1 MKPLIEVELNDTSIS
16 SENTST
22 QRQLGVSIK
31 AVKDQEINR
40 LPLNICLILDRS
52 GSMVGKPLE
61 NVKQA
66 VGAFVDKLTADDTI
80 SIIAFNHEAQ
90 VIVSNQNVTNKEAIK
105 NSIISLSA
113 DGGTAIDEGM
123 RLGIQEINKGKDK
136 RISQILLLTDGEN
149 EHGDNGRCL
158 KLAQLASEYNITINT
173 MGFGNNWNQKVLE
186 TISDIANGSLSHIE
200 FADQAT
206 QEFQKLLARMESVG
220 LTNAYLLLE
229 LAEDVRLAELKPI
242 AQVAPET
249 VELHPQRDENNLQK
263 FTIRLGDLMTQERII
278 LTNLYLGKLSLGNQS
293 VATVQVRYD
302 NVRGETMFSEVIPVN
317 IQVQAQYQPQVN
329 SQIQKSVLTL
339 AKYRQTQLAQEKLEQ
354 GDSFAAATLL
364 QTAAKTA
371 IQLGDETGAT
381 ILQTSATRLQG
392 GAQLSNAEKKKTQM
406 AAKTTIQL

>member
-22 QRQLGVSIK
+22 QRQLAVSVK
-31 AVKDQEINR
+31 AVKDDEVNR
-40 LPLNICLILDRS
+40 SPLNICLILDRS
-52 GSMVGKPLE
+52 GSMVGKPLD

-66 VGAFVDKLTADDTI
+66 VGAFVDKLTIDDTI

-90 VIVSNQNVTNKEAIK
+90 VIVSNQNVTNKEAIR
-105 NSIISLSA
+105 NSITSLSA

-123 RLGIQEINKGKDK
+123 RLGIQEINRGKEK
-136 RISQILLLTDGEN
+136 RVSQILLLTDGEN

-158 KLAQLASEYNITINT
+158 KLAELASEYNITINT

-186 TISDIANGSLSHIE
+186 AISDKANGSLSHIE

-229 LAEDVRLAELKPI
+229 LAEDVRLAELKPV

-249 VELHPQRDENNLQK
+249 VELQPKRDENNLQK
-263 FTIRLGDLMTQERII
+263 FTIRLGDLMTQERVI
-278 LTNLYLGKLSLGNQS
+278 LSNLYLGKLSLGNQS

-302 NVRGETMFSEVIPVN
+302 NLKGETMLSEVIPVN
-317 IQVQAQYQPQVN
+317 IQVQAQYQPEVN
-329 SQIQKSVLTL
+329 TQIQKSVLTL

-354 GDSFAAATLL
+354 GDSLAAATLL

-392 GAQLSNAEKKKTQM
+392 GAQLSDAEKKKTQM

>member
-22 QRQLGVSIK
+22 QRQLGVSVK
-31 AVKDQEINR
+31 AVKDDEINR
-40 LPLNICLILDRS
+40 SPLNICLILDRS
-52 GSMVGKPLE
+52 GSMVGKPLD

-66 VGAFVDKLTADDTI
+66 VGAFVDKLTIDDTI

-90 VIVSNQNVTNKEAIK
+90 VIVSNQNITNKEAIR
-105 NSIISLSA
+105 NSITSLSA

-123 RLGIQEINKGKDK
+123 RLGIQEINRGKEK
-136 RISQILLLTDGEN
+136 RVSQILLLTDGEN

-158 KLAQLASEYNITINT
+158 KLAELASEYNITINT

-186 TISDIANGSLSHIE
+186 AISDKANGSLSHIE

-229 LAEDVRLAELKPI
+229 LAEDVRLAELKPV

-249 VELHPQRDENNLQK
+249 VELQPKRDENNLQK
-263 FTIRLGDLMTQERII
+263 FTIRLGDLMTQERVI
-278 LTNLYLGKLSLGNQS
+278 LSNLYLGKLSLGNQS

-302 NVRGETMFSEVIPVN
+302 NLKGETMLSEVIPVN
-317 IQVQAQYQPQVN
+317 IQVQAQYQPEVN
-329 SQIQKSVLTL
+329 TQIQKSVLTL

-354 GDSFAAATLL
+354 GDSLAAATLL

-392 GAQLSNAEKKKTQM
+392 GAQLSEAEKKKTQM